1 MLFLYT
7 DGAPE
12 ATRAD
17 KQMFGMKRL
26 VDALNED
33 PNDTPQVLLERVRAR
48 IDEFV
53 GDEPQFDD
61 LTMLGIT
68 IL

>member
-1 MLFLYT
+1 
-7 DGAPE
+7 
-12 ATRAD
+12 
-17 KQMFGMKRL
+17 MFGMKRL
-26 VDALNED
+26 VDALNEN